1 MFIRILRFALV
12 AGVGAAVVVLGA
24 PLNLLSTP
32 TVESKVHEVS
42 AKDLQ
47 ITCTG
52 PTFIAGGKNQ
62 TSVSSFKRTGTASSS
77 ISYSAATETSLKG
90 YKSKDLQGYGVRQ
103 DIFKKLSKFT
113 SLTVLDKTGMN
124 AQGSSLL
131 TVNQIQLANTKSI
144 RGLLAAPCLRPQSEF
159 WLVGGSTA
167 IGREALL
174 VLTNPTPID
183 STVDLEIF
191 TENGNSTS
199 AGLSGIAVPANDTT
213 VVPLSSF
220 VLRAESIAV
229 HVVSRGGS
237 ITAFVQQKAVRG
249 NSASGA
255 DYVAPAPGASTRA
268 ILPGILVRGSKDS
281 SKFRAKADKYSD
293 VQQMLRV
300 FVPGIK
306 DATITFQVLG
316 TTEETFGTVLSVK
329 ASAGKVTDFE
339 VPGLADG
346 DYFGI
351 LDSDVNVFS
360 SFRLV
365 RSKTIPGA
373 FTDFSWVNAAEAFSS
388 SRYVA
393 VPKAGISKL
402 SVTNPGDKPTTVSI
416 RIGGTT
422 VKRTIGAGATEVI
435 RATPGLSMGVIPDQ
449 TDVYAN
455 LVIDVNGRIGVLPLV
470 DDKNISG
477 KVEVSVH

>member
-1 MFIRILRFALV
+1 MFMRILRFVLV
-12 AGVGAAVVVLGA
+12 AGVATAVVVLGA

-32 TVESKVHEVS
+32 KVESKVHEVS
-42 AKDLQ
+42 AKNLQ

-90 YKSKDLQGYGVRQ
+90 YSGKDLKGYGVRQ
-103 DIFKKLSKFT
+103 DIFKKLTKFT
-113 SLTVLDKTGMN
+113 SLTVLDATGKN

-131 TVNQIQLANTKSI
+131 TVNQIQLAKNKGI
-144 RGLLAAPCLRPQSEF
+144 RGLLATPCLRPQSEF
-159 WLVGGSTA
+159 WLIGGSTA

-237 ITAFVQQKAVRG
+237 ITAVVQQKAVRG
-249 NSASGA
+249 NSAAGA
-255 DYVAPAPGASTRA
+255 DYVAPAPASSTRA

-281 SKFRAKADKYSD
+281 AEFRAKADKYSD
-293 VQQMLRV
+293 VQQLLRV
-300 FVPGIK
+300 FVPGTK

-316 TTEETFGTVLSVK
+316 TTEDTFGTVLSVK

-351 LDSDVNVFS
+351 LDSDVKVFS

-373 FTDFSWVNAAEAFSS
+373 FTDFSWINAAEAFVNP
-388 SRYVA
+388 RYVA
-393 VPKAGISKL
+393 VPKVGISKL
-402 SVTNPGDKPTTVSI
+402 SITNPGDKPTTVAI

-422 VKRTIGAGATEVI
+422 VKRTIGSGATEVI
-435 RATPGLSMGVIPDQ
+435 RATPGLSMGVIPEKIA
-449 TDVYAN
+449 VYAN
-455 LVIDVNGRIGVLPLV
+455 LVIDLNGRIGVLPLL

>member
-1 MFIRILRFALV
+1 MFIRILRFVLV
-12 AGVGAAVVVLGA
+12 AGVATAVVVLGA

-32 TVESKVHEVS
+32 KVESKVHEVS

-52 PTFIAGGKNQ
+52 PAFIAGGKNQ
-62 TSVSSFKRTGTASSS
+62 TSVSSFTRTGSASSS

-90 YKSKDLQGYGVRQ
+90 YSGNDLKGYGVRQ
-103 DIFKKLSKFT
+103 DIFKKLTKFT
-113 SLTVLDKTGMN
+113 SLTVLDATGKK

-131 TVNQIQLANTKSI
+131 TVNQIQLAKNKGI

-159 WLVGGSTA
+159 WLIGGSTA

-220 VLRAESIAV
+220 VLRAKSIAV

-237 ITAFVQQKAVRG
+237 ITAVVQQKAVRG
-249 NSASGA
+249 NSAAGA
-255 DYVAPAPGASTRA
+255 DYVAPAPASSTRA

-281 SKFRAKADKYSD
+281 SGFRAKADKYSD
-293 VQQMLRV
+293 VQQLLRV
-300 FVPGIK
+300 FVPGTK
-306 DATITFQVLG
+306 DATIIFQVLG

-351 LDSDVNVFS
+351 LDSDVKVFS

-373 FTDFSWVNAAEAFSS
+373 FTDFSWINAAEAFSS
-388 SRYVA
+388 PRYVA
-393 VPKAGISKL
+393 VPKVGISKL

-422 VKRTIGAGATEVI
+422 VKRTIGSGATEVI
-435 RATPGLSMGVIPDQ
+435 RATPGLSIGVIPEKIA
-449 TDVYAN
+449 VYAN
-455 LVIDVNGRIGVLPLV
+455 LVIDVNGRIGVLPLL

>member
-1 MFIRILRFALV
+1 MFMRILRFVLV
-12 AGVGAAVVVLGA
+12 AGVATAVVVLVA

-32 TVESKVHEVS
+32 KVESKVHEVS
-42 AKDLQ
+42 AKNLQ

-62 TSVSSFKRTGTASSS
+62 TSVSSFKRTGIASSS
-77 ISYSAATETSLKG
+77 ISYSAAIETSLKG
-90 YKSKDLQGYGVRQ
+90 YSGKELEGYGVRQ
-103 DIFKKLSKFT
+103 DIFKKLTKFT
-113 SLTVLDKTGMN
+113 SLTVLDATGKN

-131 TVNQIQLANTKSI
+131 TVNQIQLAKNKGI

-159 WLVGGSTA
+159 WLIGGSTA

-237 ITAFVQQKAVRG
+237 ITAVVQQKAVRG
-249 NSASGA
+249 NSAAGA
-255 DYVAPAPGASTRA
+255 DYVAPSPASSTRA

-281 SKFRAKADKYSD
+281 AEFRAKADKYSD
-293 VQQMLRV
+293 VQQLLRV
-300 FVPGIK
+300 FVPGTK

-316 TTEETFGTVLSVK
+316 TTEDTFGTVLSVT

-351 LDSDVNVFS
+351 LDSDVEVFS

-373 FTDFSWVNAAEAFSS
+373 FTDFSWINAAEAFVNP
-388 SRYVA
+388 RYVA
-393 VPKAGISKL
+393 VPKVGISKL

-422 VKRTIGAGATEVI
+422 VKRTIGSGATEVI
-435 RATPGLSMGVIPDQ
+435 RATPGLSMGVIPEKIA
-449 TDVYAN
+449 VYAN
-455 LVIDVNGRIGVLPLV
+455 LVIDVNGRIGVLPLL